1 MKIARIA
8 DPAGPRAAVVTEDR
22 IQPLAHALTVEQLLC
37 ASPEERERLVEA
49 SAAGP
54 QRHLSEVRLLAPILP
69 PTLRD
74 YITYEEHLEGSLKG
88 LGISPPAVWYEQPV
102 FFFCNTNA
110 VVGPSE
116 PVAIPPGCI
125 RFDFELE
132 LAAVIGRPGRDL
144 RPDEAME
151 HIAGYTIF
159 NDWSA
164 RDLMASVIPIG
175 VGPVKGKDFANTIG
189 PWIVTADELEPYR
202 RDGRIALEMH
212 AEVNGV
218 PLPAGGDNSVN
229 MSWSFEE
236 MAAYA
241 SRGADLVVGD
251 VLAAGTCGGGS
262 LLEYWGH
269 TGSEVPPPLRAG
281 DVVTLVVEGI
291 GELSTTVVSGVEPV
305 SIPRARPPLHRRPRT
320 WTAPAREAVRPE
332 RKAES

>member
-8 DPAGPRAAVVTEDR
+8 DDAGARAAIVAEDR
-22 IQPLAHALTVEQLLC
+22 VQPLVHSLRVEDLLS
-37 ASPEERERLVEA
+37 ASPDEREDLVDA
-49 SAAGP
+49 TRAGAE
-54 QRHLSEVRLLAPILP
+54 RHLSEVRLLSPILP

-74 YITYEEHLEGSLKG
+74 YITFEEHLEGALKG

-102 FFFCNTNA
+102 FFFCNSNA
-110 VVGPSE
+110 VSGPSE
-116 PVAIPPGCI
+116 PVAIPPGCR

-132 LAAVIGRPGRDL
+132 LAAVVGRPGRDL
-144 RPDEAME
+144 RPDEAAS

-164 RDLMASVIPIG
+164 RDLMTPVLPIG

-189 PWIVTADELEPYR
+189 PWIVTSDELEPYR
-202 RDGRIALEMH
+202 REGRLALEMH
-212 AEVNGV
+212 AEINGV

-241 SRGADLVVGD
+241 SRGTDLATGD

-262 LLEYWGH
+262 LLEYWGR
-269 TGSEVPPPLRAG
+269 TGTDAPPPLRAG

-291 GELSTTVVSGVEPV
+291 GELSTAIVPGAELI

-320 WTAPAREAVRPE
+320 WTASAPAAVRTE